1 MQATNQKNT
10 ETQTPTL
17 KFIVAIK
24 LQLVFTIALIF
35 NVNFTTTMVLP

>member
-1 MQATNQKNT
+1 MQETNQNNT
-10 ETQTPTL
+10 ETLTPTT

-24 LQLVFTIALIF
+24 LQLVFTIALLF